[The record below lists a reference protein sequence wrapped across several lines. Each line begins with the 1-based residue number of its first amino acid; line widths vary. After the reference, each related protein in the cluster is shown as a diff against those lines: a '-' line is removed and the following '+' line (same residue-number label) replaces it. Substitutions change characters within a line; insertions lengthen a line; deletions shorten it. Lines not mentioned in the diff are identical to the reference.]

1 MVIDLGVLMRES
13 LLRFGFECARLCRF
27 AHPSFI
33 SNHNSRAQIFH
44 FRKKIKAR
52 PRAKSLAPCGA
63 ARDRPLR
70 RSRPSLVPGASI
82 VPEETSACS
91 ARRSDFPRREG
102 ASEERPLAA
111 AAVAAAAAAAARP
124 RRNKKVRR
132 CRTRLP
138 RRVCRR
144 RWVARTITR
153 SSMRL
158 STWRGEPRSVDPP
171 LVDPALVPRTPTR
184 GTARVAAHEADAPAG
199 IPRVQLLLSNERDPT
214 SAIGRRRTTDRPRAN
229 PPRPAPGT
237 ELTDPRTR
245 PTHARR
251 QQHQRRGGLGPRSGS
266 REAQPQARRAAHG
279 GEGVGPRS

>member
-1 MVIDLGVLMRES
+1 MRES

-33 SNHNSRAQIFH
+33 SNHNSHAQIFH

-52 PRAKSLAPCGA
+52 PRAKSLAP
-63 ARDRPLR
+63 LR
-70 RSRPSLVPGASI
+70 RRARSASPSLPPLSVVPGASS

-111 AAVAAAAAAAARP
+111 AAVAAAAAAAAWP

-158 STWRGEPRSVDPP
+158 SRWRGEPRSADPP

-184 GTARVAAHEADAPAG
+184 GTARVAAHEADAPA
-199 IPRVQLLLSNERDPT
+199 
-214 SAIGRRRTTDRPRAN
+214 
-229 PPRPAPGT
+229 
-237 ELTDPRTR
+237 
-245 PTHARR
+245 
-251 QQHQRRGGLGPRSGS
+251 
-266 REAQPQARRAAHG
+266 
-279 GEGVGPRS
+279 

>member
-1 MVIDLGVLMRES
+1 MRETVPI
-13 LLRFGFECARLCRF
+13 R
-27 AHPSFI
+27 PSE
-33 SNHNSRAQIFH
+33 FH
-44 FRKKIKAR
+44 LQPQLPCSDFPFPKKNKAR

-63 ARDRPLR
+63 ARDRPVAPAL
-70 RSRPSLVPGASI
+70 SVVSGASS

-111 AAVAAAAAAAARP
+111 AAVAAAAAAAAWP

-158 STWRGEPRSVDPP
+158 STWKGEPGSVDPP

-184 GTARVAAHEADAPAG
+184 GTARVARTRPTPH
-199 IPRVQLLLSNERDPT
+199 RSHVSLLLSNERDRSPPNH
-214 SAIGRRRTTDRPRAN
+214 RPPARE
-229 PPRPAPGT
+229 PPRPAPWHR
-237 ELTDPRTR
+237 TDRSPAPAPRT
-245 PTHARR
+245 RR
-251 QQHQRRGGLGPRSGS
+251 QQHQRRGGLGPRGGS
-266 REAQPQARRAAHG
+266 REAQPQARRVPMEEKAWDRAVAMASQAAARAPGWFRPRRGSRG
-279 GEGVGPRS
+279 G